1 MRIPMY
7 RYFSYV
13 LFLFAAVI
21 TISAQ
26 DDGLQKS
33 SSKPQFNR
41 LEYNVIDKSIVKSID
56 KFFNQLIKK
65 NVREGFDGILNNS
78 VISLKRE
85 EVDNLKK
92 QTERSIDIYGDILSF
107 EFVSAEQVTESYIRL
122 RYLALHSS
130 YPMRWIF
137 TYYRSPDKNLI
148 VTNVKFDDLS
158 EYFFSD

>member
-137 TYYRSPDKNLI
+137 TYYRSPDKNWI

>member
-1 MRIPMY
+1 MY

-137 TYYRSPDKNLI
+137 TYYRSPDKNWI

>member
-1 MRIPMY
+1 
-7 RYFSYV
+7 
-13 LFLFAAVI
+13 
-21 TISAQ
+21 
-26 DDGLQKS
+26 
-33 SSKPQFNR
+33 
-41 LEYNVIDKSIVKSID
+41 
-56 KFFNQLIKK
+56 
-65 NVREGFDGILNNS
+65 
-78 VISLKRE
+78 
-85 EVDNLKK
+85 LKK

-137 TYYRSPDKNLI
+137 TYYRSPDKNWI